1 MNRNLD
7 TPVQCVILTA
17 KAGACPYNPNV
28 LPAEALAPSRLT
40 DRYGPSS
47 PATRVRKS
55 GLPCDL
61 GQTLSTLSPKDPS
74 EEQLHGVEDLLE
86 VPHAPKQT
94 TSEVGDMATKGAI
107 KKRKPPKK
115 SHETLL
121 RNKMD
126 QPKPGTP
133 KDRPAKPDDDW
144 KCGVCLK
151 LFSEDVKKKN
161 GAQWLQCSFCKF
173 PYHEKCQKN
182 PTKELIYMCDACEPF
197 YGSGDSD

>member
-1 MNRNLD
+1 
-7 TPVQCVILTA
+7 
-17 KAGACPYNPNV
+17 
-28 LPAEALAPSRLT
+28 
-40 DRYGPSS
+40 
-47 PATRVRKS
+47 
-55 GLPCDL
+55 
-61 GQTLSTLSPKDPS
+61 
-74 EEQLHGVEDLLE
+74 
-86 VPHAPKQT
+86 
-94 TSEVGDMATKGAI
+94 
-107 KKRKPPKK
+107 
-115 SHETLL
+115 
-121 RNKMD
+121 MD

-197 YGSGDSD
+197 YGTVLANRDCDFTAFSYRMTVAGKKSLYLVNR